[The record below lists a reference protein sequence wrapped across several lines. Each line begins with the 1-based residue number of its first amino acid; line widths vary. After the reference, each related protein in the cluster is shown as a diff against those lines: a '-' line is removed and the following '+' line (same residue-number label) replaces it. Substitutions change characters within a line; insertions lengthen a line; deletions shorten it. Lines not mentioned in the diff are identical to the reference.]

1 MSGLVWCCC
10 SAGRPEMLLKK
21 TIATLARG
29 NFGGS
34 LFVVVPSDEL
44 VAYATALQG
53 SPIHTI
59 LWHAERGLT
68 RQRAF
73 FRSNMLPGT
82 EIVFIDDD
90 VEAIKVKTLTGA
102 EHVRRIDAL
111 ADFVFQAMTYRGDDC
126 LLAGVY
132 PVANR
137 DWMKNTV
144 SENNAYIVG
153 AMYFLRND
161 DRVVEPD
168 EQELEDYARQLSE
181 QAAGRPT
188 LRFNWIGIQT
198 QYFKNA
204 GGLQVTR
211 NGALRS
217 RVVNELVA
225 EYPSIVKRRLRNDAT
240 PDLKFLKHSTFWS
253 AAPFPSISHA
263 TASAAPAAPSAPDA
277 PSDQLPE

>member
-1 MSGLVWCCC
+1 MSGTVWCCC
-10 SAGRPEMLLKK
+10 SAGRPELLLKK
-21 TIATLARG
+21 TIATLTRG

-59 LWHAERGLT
+59 LWHTERGLT
-68 RQRAF
+68 KQRAF
-73 FRSNMLPGT
+73 FRSKMLPGT

-90 VEAIKVKTLTGA
+90 VEAIKIKTPTGL
-102 EHVRRIDAL
+102 EHCRRVDAL

-137 DWMKNTV
+137 DWMANAV

-153 AMYFLRND
+153 ALYFLRND
-161 DRVVEPD
+161 DRIVEPA

-198 QYFKNA
+198 QYFKNP

-211 NGALRS
+211 TGALRS
-217 RVVNELVA
+217 SVVNALVA
-225 EYPSIVKRRLRNDAT
+225 QYPTIVKRRLRRDAT
-240 PDLKFLKHSTFWS
+240 PDLKFLGRPTFWS
-253 AAPFPSISHA
+253 AAPSPSISPA

-277 PSDQLPE
+277 PSDPLQE